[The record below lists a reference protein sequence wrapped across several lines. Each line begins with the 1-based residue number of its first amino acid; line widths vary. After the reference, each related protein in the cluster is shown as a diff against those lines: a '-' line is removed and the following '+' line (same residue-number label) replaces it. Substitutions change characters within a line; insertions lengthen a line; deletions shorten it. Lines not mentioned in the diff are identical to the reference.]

1 MSPPPSERLGPY
13 LLLGPLEDTTLRL
26 RHARD
31 ASGRHL
37 VFKSHKG
44 DLEEEQ
50 GLTETLFL
58 GFRHPGISACLD
70 AGRHPAT
77 GDLFT
82 VTSEVRGQPLGP
94 GALGPEMVDQGAR
107 RVLVA
112 RFLSAVGAIH
122 SAGVLHRDLKDSNV
136 LLELQTGHPVVIDFG
151 LACLESEVA
160 DCSLAGTPRNMAP
173 ELFAGGAPSRA
184 SDLWAAG
191 LLLTEALLGRRLFV
205 GRDPVAMAAERS
217 AFTGF
222 TQDDAARLGE
232 PALVVLLERLL
243 APDPSSRPAD
253 AAAAMA
259 SLPVH
264 DEREARVLADAQLYT
279 QLWSARTA
287 ADPCRARG
295 LASLKSGAMPIHL
308 APSGPF
314 EMSEAQEILL
324 NYAASLPEPGEA
336 VQARLGE
343 EASFPASPSE
353 IALLAE
359 ALAKRGPLVVDLGA
373 RLSGDAEQ
381 QAVQK
386 ALRAIP
392 RVTVYLEPAP
402 TDEEARAVCR
412 AWLGE
417 RKLLEERLTAATP
430 QRWKELG
437 HALAE
442 LVRTGVVGLGPA
454 GLSYDESRLDA
465 SWPMS
470 EGDDPAQ
477 GVSLDGREL
486 LALLAVS
493 PWSLRRSTLHAL
505 LGPATDEALSEI
517 SAAGFTF
524 QSALHPE
531 PMYELSDGRLR
542 RRLLAHI
549 PLSPDL
555 REACALQ
562 LVKQHDA
569 EGGSDQGLSVDL
581 EALAPLPESLASA
594 VAEILGEHSSSMN
607 ESGGGTE
614 SAEVAQVVLRA
625 AAVFR
630 RLGRYQRLTALLR
643 RGLDGSLLGS
653 LERGRFH
660 RELIEALTLATR
672 LEEAQEAL
680 DVARAE
686 VPDDWSWVLSQAR
699 ILEMT
704 GKVEDGLE
712 LLGALDLEGLEQE
725 EAVFSLQLRSD
736 LLRRL
741 GRLEEAMADLREAL
755 RRQGDVESFRSITL
769 LHRLATLEF
778 RLGNPSDAIRTHERC
793 LGMIDTLSL
802 DVHRWSVT
810 FDLGRAVWKRGERKR
825 GLALQEEAVRLCDVY
840 GQKYRLVTVLFGAGS
855 SSLELGRVDAARRF
869 FDRALRLARA
879 MDNEVQVAR
888 ALNNLAMALAAEGR
902 LEEAEESFEESFRIR
917 TEKADAGGRAAVA
930 LARGPIRL
938 ARGDLEGTRADLL
951 CAQQCAE
958 EVDGRGWEAEGSL
971 LAAGLALAEGR
982 SEEALV
988 AASHAHDLAESR
1000 GVDTERILAL
1010 QLLARSGGSNLEN
1023 EDIAAMERCPEVAD
1037 LALARAESRVKDG
1050 KIQEAHEDL
1059 SLALAI
1065 LGETPSG
1072 PVEAR
1077 VLLERLKLDLG
1088 RLHETRDNEDP
1099 DFALIGDLVSRAVPD
1114 GDRIRELVDRFGLKP
1129 LEGTLRQ
1136 LEQRIAAM
1144 DDNTESNGLG
1154 AMARRMRDFERLVE
1168 INKLLAT
1175 ERDDQKLLD
1184 LIVDSAIDL
1193 TGAARG
1199 FIILFKGQA
1208 EEFRAARNID
1218 ESTIRDP
1225 HFQVSHSVARGV
1237 ARGGESLLTAN
1248 AIDDER
1254 LASAASITELKLLS
1268 ILCVPLRGRS
1278 SILGALYLDHPQVV
1292 GCFQASD
1299 LATVSSLSE
1308 QAAIAIENARLSDGL
1323 NQSNK
1328 ELRSSREEVDRL
1340 NDALQERLEQREA
1353 ELEETRESLESS
1365 RRALALRYDY
1375 GNIVT
1380 RSPRMHAL
1388 LDMMDRVTDTDF
1400 VVVIYG
1406 ESGTGKELMARAI
1419 HFNGARRNKN
1429 FLTLNCAALP
1439 ENLAESELFGHVRG
1453 AFTGAD
1459 RDRDGLFAQAD
1470 GGTLFLDE
1478 IGDMSLEVQ
1487 KRLLRVLQEGEFIP
1501 VGGREVRKVDVRI
1514 LCATHRN
1521 LRAMIETGEFREDL
1535 LYRLDV
1541 ARIELPPLRER
1552 SEDIALL
1559 VPHFLERHGA
1569 KNIVLEA
1576 EGLALLERYAWPGNV
1591 RELENFVMTML
1602 LFGRDDRRIDVDTV
1616 RQAMQVRD
1624 AGGEPSAGLGE
1635 LARAEFPDQ
1644 AEASENP
1651 LKARLDDFERQAI
1664 RDALMVS
1671 DGNKAQAA
1679 RSLGVSVR
1687 SLYKM
1692 IERLNV

>member
-1 MSPPPSERLGPY
+1 M
-13 LLLGPLEDTTLRL
+13 
-26 RHARD
+26 
-31 ASGRHL
+31 
-37 VFKSHKG
+37 V
-44 DLEEEQ
+44 EQ
-50 GLTETLFL
+50 
-58 GFRHPGISACLD
+58 
-70 AGRHPAT
+70 
-77 GDLFT
+77 
-82 VTSEVRGQPLGP
+82 
-94 GALGPEMVDQGAR
+94 DQR

-112 RFLSAVGAIH
+112 RLLSAVGAIH
-122 SAGVLHRDLKDSNV
+122 AAGILHRDLKDTNV
-136 LLELQTGHPVVIDFG
+136 LLEQQDGRTVVIDFG

-160 DCSLAGTPRNMAP
+160 KCPLAGTPRSMAP
-173 ELFAGGAPSRA
+173 ELFTGGTSSRA
-184 SDLWAAG
+184 SDLWATG

-205 GRDPVAMAAERS
+205 GRDPAAMAVERS

-222 TQDDAARLGE
+222 TQDEASRLGE
-232 PALVVLLERLL
+232 PALVALLERLL
-243 APDPSSRPAD
+243 DPDPEARPED

-259 SLPVH
+259 SLPVD

-279 QLWSARTA
+279 QLWSARAA

-295 LASLKSGAMPIHL
+295 LASLRFGSMPIHL

-314 EMSEAQEILL
+314 EMSEARETLL
-324 NYAASLPEPGEA
+324 EYAAALPDPSEA
-336 VQARLGE
+336 VRARLME
-343 EASFPASPSE
+343 DASFPASPSE

-359 ALAKRGPLVVDLGA
+359 ALAKMRPLVVDLGA
-373 RLSGDAEQ
+373 TIPDDTEQ

-386 ALRAIP
+386 ALRAVP
-392 RVTVYLEPAP
+392 RVTVFLEPMP
-402 TDEEARAVCR
+402 TDEEARSVCR
-412 AWLGE
+412 EWLGE

-430 QRWKELG
+430 RRWKELS

-442 LVRTGVVGLGPA
+442 LVRAGVVSLGPG
-454 GLSYDESRLDA
+454 GLSYDESRLPA

-470 EGDDPAQ
+470 EEGDPAP
-477 GVSLDGREL
+477 GVSLAGRDV
-486 LALLAVS
+486 LALLAAS
-493 PWSLRRSTLHAL
+493 PWPLRRSTVHAL
-505 LGPATDEALSEI
+505 LGPTADEALSETG
-517 SAAGFTF
+517 AFGLTF
-524 QSALHPE
+524 QTALHPE
-531 PMYELSDGRLR
+531 AMYELSDGRLR
-542 RRLLAHI
+542 RRLLAHR
-549 PLSPDL
+549 PLSPAL
-555 REACALQ
+555 RVACALQ
-562 LVKQHDA
+562 LVNDHDA
-569 EGGSDQGLSVDL
+569 GENNGQDSVANRDGFS
-581 EALAPLPESLASA
+581 ALPESLASA
-594 VAEILGEHSSSMN
+594 VAEILGEQALPADGQ
-607 ESGGGTE
+607 GGGPE
-614 SAEVAQVVLRA
+614 PSEVAQVALRA

-643 RGLDGSLLGS
+643 RGLAGSQPGS
-653 LERGRFH
+653 DERVRLH
-660 RELIEALTLATR
+660 RELIESLTLATR
-672 LEEAQEAL
+672 LEEAQGAL
-680 DVARAE
+680 DAARAE
-686 VPDDWSWVLSQAR
+686 MPDEWSWVLSQAR

-712 LLGALDLEGLEQE
+712 LLGALELEGLDRE

-741 GRLEEAMADLREAL
+741 GRLEEAMTDLREAVRL
-755 RRQGDVESFRSITL
+755 QGDVESFRTITL

-778 RLGNPSDAIRTHERC
+778 RLGNPSDAIRHHEHC
-793 LGMIDTLSL
+793 LSMIDALSL

-810 FDLGRAVWKRGERKR
+810 FDLGRAVWKLGERRR

-840 GQKYRLVTVLFGAGS
+840 GQRYRLVTVLFGAGS

-869 FDRALRLARA
+869 FDRALRLAQG
-879 MDNEVQVAR
+879 MDNDVQVAR

-902 LEEAEESFEESFRIR
+902 NEEAEESFGESFRIR
-917 TEKADAGGRAAVA
+917 TEKGDAGGRAAVA

-938 ARGDLEGTRADLL
+938 VRGDLEGARADLL
-951 CAQQCAE
+951 CARQCAE
-958 EVDGRGWEAEGSL
+958 EVDGRGWEAQSDL
-971 LAAGLALAEGR
+971 LEASLALAEGR
-982 SEEALV
+982 PEEALV
-988 AASHAHDLAESR
+988 AASRAHDLAESR

-1010 QLLARSGGSNLEN
+1010 QLLARSGGSDLEN
-1023 EDIAAMERCPEVAD
+1023 EDVASMERSPEVAD
-1037 LALARAESRVKDG
+1037 LALARAESLASNG
-1050 KIQEAHEDL
+1050 KIQEAQEDL

-1077 VLLERLKLDLG
+1077 VLLERLKLDLD
-1088 RLHETRDNEDP
+1088 RLHKTRDNEGS

-1114 GDRIRELVDRFGLKP
+1114 GDRIRALVDRFGLKP
-1129 LEGTLRQ
+1129 LEDTLIQ

-1199 FIILFKGQA
+1199 FIILFKGRS

-1237 ARGGESLLTAN
+1237 ARDGEPLLTAN
-1248 AIDDER
+1248 AIDDQR

-1278 SILGALYLDHPQVV
+1278 SILGALYVDHPQVV
-1292 GCFQASD
+1292 GRFEAND

-1308 QAAIAIENARLSDGL
+1308 QAAIAIENARLSEGL
-1323 NQSNK
+1323 KESNK

-1340 NDALQERLEQREA
+1340 NDALQERLEKREA
-1353 ELEETRESLESS
+1353 ELEETRESLENSQ
-1365 RRALALRYDY
+1365 RALALRYDY

-1439 ENLAESELFGHVRG
+1439 ESLAESELFGHVRG

-1459 RDRDGLFAQAD
+1459 RDREGLFAQAD

-1569 KNIVLEA
+1569 KNIVLDP
-1576 EGLALLERYAWPGNV
+1576 EGLALLERYQWPGNV

-1602 LFGRDDRRIDVDTV
+1602 LFGRDDRRIDVSTV
-1616 RQAMQVRD
+1616 RQAMQIRD
-1624 AGGEPSAGLGE
+1624 TEAEPRVELGGLAGAEAGGALDT
-1635 LARAEFPDQ
+1635 AE
-1644 AEASENP
+1644 SP

-1664 RDALMVS
+1664 RDALLVS

-1692 IERLNV
+1692 IERLDI